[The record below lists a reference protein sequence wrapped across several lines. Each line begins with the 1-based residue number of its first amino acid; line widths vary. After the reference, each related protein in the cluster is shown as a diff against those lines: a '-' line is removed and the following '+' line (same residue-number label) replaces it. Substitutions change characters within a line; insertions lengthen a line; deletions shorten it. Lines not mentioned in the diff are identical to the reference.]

1 MRFSVSRLDEYAGP
15 GFTPAPHTSASL
27 SGFISSV
34 TNDEIPRAMVSVNSK
49 PRLADTAARV
59 LRGGAISAAGRAG

>member
-1 MRFSVSRLDEYAGP
+1 
-15 GFTPAPHTSASL
+15 
-27 SGFISSV
+27 
-34 TNDEIPRAMVSVNSK
+34 MVSVNSK